1 MSSEIYY
8 DRAFIRVGD
17 RFIPVVN
24 HGSSNCFDFDAH
36 GREVPEKHWSVLN
49 YTFHGRQ
56 LFTEEEIRQIAAV
69 YEAANS
75 DNRDGIRKSRNRS
88 FGVGEFGRW
97 IMNGMKTAHTVE
109 EYRACGNT
117 VVVVEYTEPIWKKH
131 VVYTTEKLLD
141 KLNDLDGNPISVS
154 FWDDRTV
161 THPPT
166 RRKNDLLN
174 HNDLTEY
181 YVLRAAQ
188 GFFVKRSSRRIWF
201 ARKIPPTAASVRKF
215 GTEKAAQRYLDDNA
229 KFLAEARVNKIIKM
243 IRLLGNCSGTGVYEY
258 TDTQAAYIFSA
269 LQSELDKAKK
279 RFRKPSL
286 GKHRFSLTDTNEF
299 DDDRPLEPTI
309 ALALPDGS
317 YLRAVV
323 YEDDHFP
330 AINIYW
336 DHDGG
341 KASELL
347 CFAEYNSERDEGA
360 QVCIGT
366 YVSDEDET
374 QYYAPYM
381 AERNNEP

>member
-166 RRKNDLLN
+166 RRKNDLLK

-215 GTEKAAQRYLDDNA
+215 GTEKVAQRYLDDNA
-229 KFLAEARVNKIIKM
+229 KF
-243 IRLLGNCSGTGVYEY
+243 
-258 TDTQAAYIFSA
+258 
-269 LQSELDKAKK
+269 
-279 RFRKPSL
+279 
-286 GKHRFSLTDTNEF
+286 
-299 DDDRPLEPTI
+299 
-309 ALALPDGS
+309 
-317 YLRAVV
+317 
-323 YEDDHFP
+323 
-330 AINIYW
+330 
-336 DHDGG
+336 
-341 KASELL
+341 
-347 CFAEYNSERDEGA
+347 FAEIAFQIEHIQNGG
-360 QVCIGT
+360 GT
-366 YVSDEDET
+366 I
-374 QYYAPYM
+374 
-381 AERNNEP
+381 